1 MNSIVH
7 MLKKKNC
14 TNWQRKLLI
23 LESALNP
30 KKSSQVILGVL
41 RNYLYNPNRPKTHLI
56 SDSIHTQF
64 NLIHLGHHS
73 FHP

>member
-1 MNSIVH
+1 M
-7 MLKKKNC
+7 
-14 TNWQRKLLI
+14 LI

-41 RNYLYNPNRPKTHLI
+41 RNYLYNPNQPKTHLI
-56 SDSIHTQF
+56 SDSIHVRAIHTQF